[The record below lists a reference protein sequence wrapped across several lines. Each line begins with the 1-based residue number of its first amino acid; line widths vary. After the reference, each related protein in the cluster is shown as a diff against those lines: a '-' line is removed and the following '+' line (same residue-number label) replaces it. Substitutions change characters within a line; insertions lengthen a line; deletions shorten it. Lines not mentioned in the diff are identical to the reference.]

1 MLEIDY
7 FPLMSFC
14 FLSLIRFEICLL
26 IPLTPFDAR
35 RSDFTLTFDCVSLL
49 LPLVRGYLTIVVFMR
64 PILTSGSFSF
74 WTGLGICGKVISS
87 STETRSELIFFLAAP
102 VEFGI

>member
-1 MLEIDY
+1 MLEIDC
-7 FPLMSFC
+7 FALMSFL
-14 FLSLIRFEICLL
+14 FFSLIRFEIYLL

-35 RSDFTLTFDCVSLL
+35 RSDLTLTFDCVSLL
-49 LPLVRGYLTIVVFMR
+49 VPFVRGYFVIVVFMR

-74 WTGLGICGKVISS
+74 WTGLVIYGKVISS
-87 STETRSELIFFLAAP
+87 STETRSELTIFLAAP